1 MTEAEGERM
10 KTEKM
15 KGRNILIAVD
25 ASDNAK
31 RAVQYVRDFIGGLP
45 GFHVTVLTIISEPSE
60 DYFINAGERNAWVE
74 KENAAAKRILDEYRQ
89 MLIQAG
95 FRDEDVIVQAAMKSC
110 ASIAECILDEQRK
123 LGCGT
128 VVIGRR
134 GISKKEEFM
143 FGSTSTK
150 ILHIAKDCSIWVI
163 E

>member
-1 MTEAEGERM
+1 M

-15 KGRNILIAVD
+15 KSRNILIAVD
-25 ASDNAK
+25 ASENAK

-74 KENAAAKRILDEYRQ
+74 KENTAAKRILDEHRQ

-95 FRDEDVIVQAAMKSC
+95 FRDEDVTVIAVMKSC
-110 ASIAECILDEQRK
+110 ASIAECIIEEQK
-123 LGCGT
+123 KFGCGT

-134 GISKKEEFM
+134 GISKKEEFI

>member
-1 MTEAEGERM
+1 M
-10 KTEKM
+10 KNVRIKS
-15 KGRNILIAVD
+15 RNILIAVD
-25 ASDNAK
+25 ASENAK

-60 DYFINAGERNAWVE
+60 DYFVNAGERNAWVE
-74 KENAAAKRILDEYRQ
+74 KENAAAKRSLDEYRQ
-89 MLIQAG
+89 MFIQAG
-95 FRDEDVIVQAAMKSC
+95 FRDEDVTVQAVMKSC
-110 ASIAECILDEQRK
+110 ASIAECIIEEQKK

-128 VVIGRR
+128 IVIGRR

-150 ILHIAKDCSIWVI
+150 ILHIAKDCSVWVI

>member
-1 MTEAEGERM
+1 ME
-10 KTEKM
+10 TEKM

-25 ASDNAK
+25 ASENAK
-31 RAVQYVRDFIGGLP
+31 RAVQYAGDFIGGLP
-45 GFHVTVLTIISEPSE
+45 GFHVTVLSIISEPSE
-60 DYFINAGERNAWVE
+60 DYFVNAGERNAWVE
-74 KENAAAKRILDEYRQ
+74 KENTATKSILDGYRQ

-95 FRDEDVIVQAAMKSC
+95 FRDEDVTVLAVMKSC
-110 ASIAECILDEQRK
+110 ASIAECILEEQRK

-134 GISKKEEFM
+134 GISKKEEFI

-150 ILHIAKDCSIWVI
+150 ILHIAKDCSVWVI

>member
-1 MTEAEGERM
+1 MTEAGGERM

-15 KGRNILIAVD
+15 KSRNILIAVD

-45 GFHVTVLTIISEPSE
+45 GFHVAVLTIISEPSE
-60 DYFINAGERNAWVE
+60 DYFVNAGERNAWVE
-74 KENAAAKRILDEYRQ
+74 KENAASNRIIEEYRQ
-89 MLIQAG
+89 TLIQAG
-95 FRDEDVIVQAAMKSC
+95 LRDKDVTVHAVLKSC

-143 FGSTSTK
+143 FGSTSNK
-150 ILHIAKDCSIWVI
+150 ILHAAKDCSIWVI

>member
-1 MTEAEGERM
+1 M

-25 ASDNAK
+25 ASENAK
-31 RAVQYVRDFIGGLP
+31 RAVQYVRDVIGGLP
-45 GFHVTVLTIISEPSE
+45 GFHVTVLSIISEPSE
-60 DYFINAGERNAWVE
+60 DYFVNADERNAWVE

-95 FRDEDVIVQAAMKSC
+95 FRDEDVTVLAVMKSC

>member
-1 MTEAEGERM
+1 M

-25 ASDNAK
+25 ASENAK
-31 RAVQYVRDFIGGLP
+31 RAIQYVRDVIGGLP
-45 GFHVTVLTIISEPSE
+45 GFHVTVLSIISEPSE
-60 DYFINAGERNAWVE
+60 DYFVNADERNAWVE
-74 KENAAAKRILDEYRQ
+74 KENAATKSILDEYRQ
-89 MLIQAG
+89 VLIQAG
-95 FRDEDVIVQAAMKSC
+95 FRDEDVTVLAVMKSC

>member
-1 MTEAEGERM
+1 MTEAGGERM

-15 KGRNILIAVD
+15 KSRNILIAVD
-25 ASDNAK
+25 ASENAK
-31 RAVQYVRDFIGGLP
+31 RAVQYVGDFIGGLP
-45 GFHVTVLTIISEPSE
+45 GFHVTVLSIISEPAE
-60 DYFINAGERNAWVE
+60 DYFVNAGERNAWVE
-74 KENAAAKRILDEYRQ
+74 KENTAAKRILDEYRQ

-95 FRDEDVIVQAAMKSC
+95 FRNEDVTMQAAMKSC
-110 ASIAECILDEQRK
+110 ASIAECIIEEQK
-123 LGCGT
+123 KFGCGT
-128 VVIGRR
+128 IVIGRR

>member
-1 MTEAEGERM
+1 MN
-10 KTEKM
+10 TEKR
-15 KGRNILIAVD
+15 KNRNILIAVD
-25 ASDNAK
+25 ASENAK
-31 RAVQYVRDFIGGLP
+31 RAVQYVRDFIGGMP
-45 GFHVTVLTIISEPSE
+45 GFHVTVLTIISEPAE
-60 DYFINAGERNAWVE
+60 DYFVNTDERNAWIG

-95 FRDEDVIVQAAMKSC
+95 FRDEDITGQAVMKSC
-110 ASIAECILDEQRK
+110 ASIAECILDEQKK